1 MNTYIH
7 SILKSV
13 KYVLLV
19 ALGLFVAGFVG
30 EFPEYANMTVGAL
43 MIAVYDV
50 LKHRCGFN
58 RLP

>member
-1 MNTYIH
+1 MNTYLQ
-7 SILKSV
+7 SVLKSV

-30 EFPEYANMTVGAL
+30 EFPEYANMSVGAL
-43 MIAVYDV
+43 MIAVYDIV
-50 LKHRCGFN
+50 KHRVGV